1 MNEILQPLVGLI
13 GVVIGGVI
21 SYVAQ
26 TKHQEKTEKKND
38 KRQKHIAYNNFLL
51 LEGENSPLVIPMHHG
66 EKEDFES
73 KAYAEG
79 TRKILYENLHL
90 FDKKVVKNVLRI
102 DFVEERAEVM
112 GPEPE
117 DTYEIYHLYLEIKNA
132 IIKDYENDI
141 KG

>member
-38 KRQKHIAYNNFLL
+38 KRQKHIANNKFLL
-51 LEGENSPLVIPMHHG
+51 LEGGNSPLITPMYHG
-66 EKEDFES
+66 EKEGFEW
-73 KAYAEG
+73 KTYTEG

-90 FDKKVVKNVLRI
+90 FDGKIVKNVLRI
-102 DFVEERAEVM
+102 DFVGERAEVM

-117 DTYEIYHLYLEIKNA
+117 DTYEIYHLYLEIKNK

-141 KG
+141 KV